1 MESTVPKAVDTNTT
15 PGTPLLSG
23 TAALTMLDIQ
33 HHLTQLADVA
43 LGHLD
48 TNLVLLGQE
57 FFSKR
62 ALYLTLYYEHADVDD
77 HPDEVAAHRDYWT
90 AVHQMVATPV
100 AGIIGLMAKA
110 RVIQSYITGSDGA
123 MDELVGS
130 LTADC
135 IRLAG
140 GAQ

>member
-1 MESTVPKAVDTNTT
+1 MPKATPTNTT
-15 PGTPLLSG
+15 PVAPLLSG
-23 TAALTMLDIQ
+23 KAALTMLDIQ
-33 HHLTQLADVA
+33 EHLTQLAEVA

-48 TNLVLLGQE
+48 TNLVLLGKE

-62 ALYLTLYYEHADVDD
+62 ALYLTLYYEHVDVDD
-77 HPDEVAAHRDYWT
+77 HPDEVAAYRDYWT
-90 AVHQMVATPV
+90 AIRQMVAMPA

-110 RVIQSYITGSDGA
+110 RVIQSYIIGSDGA